1 MCDYPDRRAERLWLT
16 RLRWRLRGALLWPAF
31 FALLAVDAVA
41 LVLLP
46 PYGDDGPGDLGG
58 AVLLA
63 GFANLLVVAV
73 LAPLAARVL
82 RRVRASWRALPS
94 VIAVDRA
101 GTGLLLGLTL
111 TLLVAGI
118 LHRPAVADQA
128 EDREAV
134 AVAVHT
140 YVNASAPEYARGLA
154 AADRMRIEPEL
165 YRACVPG
172 EDPLRPLCLFIST
185 DQRPASVT
193 VDPDKAPNA
202 MYRGWG
208 GFD

>member
-1 MCDYPDRRAERLWLT
+1 MAERLWPT

-31 FALLAVDAVA
+31 FTLLVVDALA

-46 PYGDDGPGDLGG
+46 PYGDDGPGDLAG

-82 RRVRASWRALPS
+82 RRARPSWRALPS

-101 GTGLLLGLTL
+101 GTALLVGLTALLLAAGL
-111 TLLVAGI
+111 

-128 EDREAV
+128 EDRDAV
-134 AVAVHT
+134 AAAVHA
-140 YVNASAPEYARGLA
+140 YVNASAPEYARGLGR
-154 AADRMRIEPEL
+154 ADRMRVEPEL

-172 EDPLRPLCLFIST
+172 EDPLRPLCLFVST

-193 VDPDKAPNA
+193 VDTDKAPNA
-202 MYRGWG
+202 LYRGWG